1 MRKTNKKGTE
11 NLSEET
17 RIMLNELMQMS
28 IKELMSEIK
37 SGAMPV
43 TNNIIMLKDL
53 IGYTT
58 PKLSANLA
66 KYEGIG
72 TGKTQSA
79 LDALI
84 QEASEDND

>member
-17 RIMLNELMQMS
+17 RTMLNELMQMS
-28 IKELMSEIK
+28 IKELMNEIK

-58 PKLSANLA
+58 P
-66 KYEGIG
+66 
-72 TGKTQSA
+72 
-79 LDALI
+79 
-84 QEASEDND
+84 

>member
-1 MRKTNKKGTE
+1 MRKNFKKGTE

-17 RIMLNELMQMS
+17 RDMLNELMQMS
-28 IKELMSEIK
+28 INELMNEIR

-53 IGYTT
+53 VGYCT

-79 LDALI
+79 LDNLI
-84 QEASEDND
+84 QEASEDE